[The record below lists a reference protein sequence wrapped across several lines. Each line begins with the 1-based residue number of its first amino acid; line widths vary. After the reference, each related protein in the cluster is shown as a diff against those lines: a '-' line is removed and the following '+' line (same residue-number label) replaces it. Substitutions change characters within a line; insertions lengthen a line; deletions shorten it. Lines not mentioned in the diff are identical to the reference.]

1 MRRGR
6 PHGRLG
12 VRQVNGSCDF
22 HTAAPLQTVRV
33 GCGGTIL
40 KKKNSFVDGVD
51 RRPKEFIGIG
61 YTLYLAG
68 IRCDFNEIIG
78 IVARIVKHYSLPCD
92 GAVRE
97 ACGHVEGCI

>member
-1 MRRGR
+1 MHHAYLLNKRYLTDRQCAVRVERHSDSDATPERQRVNDDLANELCLAAGIPLKAERLVMRRGR

-40 KKKNSFVDGVD
+40 KKKN
-51 RRPKEFIGIG
+51 
-61 YTLYLAG
+61 
-68 IRCDFNEIIG
+68 
-78 IVARIVKHYSLPCD
+78 
-92 GAVRE
+92 
-97 ACGHVEGCI
+97 